1 MMAHGIVAV
10 SIITALMPRMA
21 AAAAQH
27 RNAELVEH
35 LSLGTRLVSVVLV
48 PATVAYIVLCQPLAV
63 SLFQWGNYDHAAAKA
78 TGWVIAFAGVG
89 LVPFAI
95 SQLQLFA
102 FYAMPDTKTPAL
114 INIPVVI
121 LRIGID
127 LLLFAV
133 LAATAV
139 AAGLM
144 VGNAVS
150 FVVAAV
156 IGYALLRRRV
166 GRLGLTQVLGT
177 LIRLGIAGVIA
188 AVPTLIVLLVM
199 RAVWG
204 DGKWASVAELLVG
217 AVVLVAVYAAAALML
232 RVREVHDLVG
242 MVRGRL
248 GR

>member
-1 MMAHGIVAV
+1 
-10 SIITALMPRMA
+10 
-21 AAAAQH
+21 
-27 RNAELVEH
+27 
-35 LSLGTRLVSVVLV
+35 
-48 PATVAYIVLCQPLAV
+48 
-63 SLFQWGNYDHAAAKA
+63 
-78 TGWVIAFAGVG
+78 
-89 LVPFAI
+89 
-95 SQLQLFA
+95 
-102 FYAMPDTKTPAL
+102 MPDTKTPAL